1 MENKG
6 KIFVVSTPI
15 GNLEDI
21 TLRALRVL
29 KEVDFILS
37 ENPRKT
43 LRLLNH
49 YEIKKPVFP
58 FFQRTD
64 EKRILSYLQRVKN
77 GEKCA
82 LVVEAGTPGISDP
95 GEAIIKKAIEMGI
108 EMSPVPG
115 PSALTSALSVS
126 GAPTGKGFVFLG
138 FPPHKK
144 RRREFFRNLKNYKLT
159 IVLYESPYRLKKTLA
174 EIADVELDF
183 MVALMKEMT
192 KLYETFYRGKVLDIA
207 KIFDEMNEIKGEW
220 TIVLW
225 KERGF

>member
-6 KIFVVSTPI
+6 TLFVVSTPI

-21 TLRALRVL
+21 TLRALKVL

-43 LRLLNH
+43 LRLLNR
-49 YEIKKPVFP
+49 YEIKKQIFP

-64 EKRILSYLQRVKN
+64 EKRILSYLERIKN

-95 GEAIIKKAIEMGI
+95 GEAMIRKAIEMGI
-108 EMSPVPG
+108 EPYPIPG
-115 PSALTSALSVS
+115 PSALTSALSIS
-126 GAPTGKGFVFLG
+126 GAPTGKGFTFLG

-144 RRREFFRNLKNYKLT
+144 KRKEFFKNLKNYNHT
-159 IVLYESPYRLKKTLA
+159 IVLYESPYRLKKTLS
-174 EIADVELDF
+174 EIAEVEPNF
-183 MVALMKEMT
+183 IIAVMKEMT
-192 KLYETFYRGKVLDIA
+192 KFYQSSYRGKAVEMA
-207 KIFDEMNEIKGEW
+207 RIFKEMEEIKGEW

-225 KERGF
+225 RERG

>member
-6 KIFVVSTPI
+6 RLFVVSTPI

-21 TLRALRVL
+21 TLRALRIL

-49 YEIKKPVFP
+49 YEIRKPVFP

-64 EKRILSYLQRVKN
+64 EKRIVAYLERVKN
-77 GEKCA
+77 GERCA

-95 GEAIIKKAIEMGI
+95 GEEVIKRAIDMGI
-108 EMSPVPG
+108 EIIPVPG
-115 PSALTSALSVS
+115 PSALTTALSVA
-126 GAPTGKGFVFLG
+126 GAPTGKGFIFLG

-144 RRREFFRNLKNYKLT
+144 KRKEFFKNLKNYDKT
-159 IVLYESPYRLKKTLA
+159 IVIYESPYRLKKTLK
-174 EIADVELDF
+174 EIAEVDENF
-183 MVALMKEMT
+183 NVALMKEMT
-192 KLYETFYRGKVLDIA
+192 KIYEKFYRGRAGDIA
-207 KIFDEMNEIKGEW
+207 KIFDQMEDIKGEW

-225 KERGF
+225 RG